1 MILGTDTEKLLASVW
16 FSMTSVTSSGILNLR
31 IVPFSTCCWA
41 IVLFTSIYQMH
52 VMLNAS
58 IENVIKPDIT
68 SLLCEADSAGRPMMP
83 MRVGWGS
90 RWAVCVFVQQ
100 QEAMCP
106 SPSAPRR
113 LSVIVHK
120 CPLLPTHC
128 RVTCCSSEEK
138 HSAAHRTMT

>member
-1 MILGTDTEKLLASVW
+1 MVFNDLCNLQWHLKPQNSSIFHLLLSNCFV
-16 FSMTSVTSSGILNLR
+16 
-31 IVPFSTCCWA
+31 
-41 IVLFTSIYQMH
+41 YQMH

-113 LSVIVHK
+113 LSVMVHK